1 MCVMLK
7 IVLFAILLV
16 IVFSILLF
24 ILIKNKKQ
32 AIQIYSLQSF
42 FGSSSHSIEDEPY
55 EQKKSLIDVL
65 NDYFYNSKDDMSDD
79 NGDIGD
85 DGDAGE

>member
-7 IVLFAILLV
+7 IVLFAILIV

-24 ILIKNKKQ
+24 ILIKNKNQ

-42 FGSSSHSIEDEPY
+42 LGSSPHSFEDEPN

-65 NDYFYNSKDDMSDD
+65 NDYFKNSEDDMSDD
-79 NGDIGD
+79 NGD